1 MTKTISEE
9 DYKDLWEESQQTGQV
24 VEYYDEFI
32 TGHQGYIPWVGKVLD
47 WSISLQD
54 GLGLGVYRYD
64 LEQDLKLFEQQ
75 NKNASW
81 SVLSFFVSGDVKT
94 TLRGVIDQVD
104 ELAERT
110 YLSCCSDTP
119 ETEEWVGGECL
130 TRLQIWFEP
139 QHFLKNFTPEQLSPL
154 PLEVQ
159 QAAEGTI
166 QPYYYSGRMTPAMK
180 AIAHQILNCSYS
192 GIMQRFYLEGKAL
205 ELMTLQFEQL
215 RDQSR
220 TLTPQIFLK
229 SDDLDRIHQARDIL
243 IANLIDPP
251 SLLELARQVA
261 INDHKLKQGF
271 RQVFGTTVFGYLH
284 DYRLQQAQSLLQ
296 TREMSVGEVAHQ
308 IGYVDRS
315 HFAAAFRKK
324 FGLNPS
330 HYARQYQ
337 SNRSATSLI
346 SPSSHQK
353 TPPSHQQP
361 I

>member
-9 DYKDLWEESQQTGQV
+9 DYEDLWEESRQTGQV
-24 VEYYDEFI
+24 VEHSGEFI
-32 TGHQGYIPWVGKVLD
+32 TRYQGYVPRIGKVLD
-47 WSISLQD
+47 WWIPLQD
-54 GLGLGVYRYD
+54 GLDLGVYRYD

-75 NKNASW
+75 NEGASW
-81 SVLSFFVSGDVKT
+81 SVLSFFVSGNVKT
-94 TLRGVIDQVD
+94 TLRGVTDQVD

-110 YLSCCSDTP
+110 YLSCCLNTP
-119 ETEEWVGGECL
+119 ETEEWIGGECL
-130 TRLQIWFEP
+130 TRLQICLDP
-139 QHFLKNFTPEQLSPL
+139 KHFLKNFIPEQLSPL
-154 PLEVQ
+154 PLEVR

-180 AIAHQILNCSYS
+180 AIAQQILNCPYS

-220 TLTPQIFLK
+220 TPTPQVFLK

-243 IANLIDPP
+243 IANFTDPP
-251 SLLELARQVA
+251 SLLELARRVA

-271 RQVFGTTVFGYLH
+271 RRVFGTTVFGYLH
-284 DYRLQQAQSLLQ
+284 DYRLQQSQSLLQ
-296 TREMSVGEVAHQ
+296 TCKMSVGEVARQ
-308 IGYVDRS
+308 IGFVDQS

-330 HYARQYQ
+330 LYARQY
-337 SNRSATSLI
+337 L
-346 SPSSHQK
+346 K
-353 TPPSHQQP
+353 
-361 I
+361 